1 MEHKANYTLVLPK
14 KEGKIASTCVMEN
27 IMKIDTENF
36 DDIRGEL
43 CPKAEENNY
52 KLLAFW

>member
-1 MEHKANYTLVLPK
+1 
-14 KEGKIASTCVMEN
+14 
-27 IMKIDTENF
+27 MKIDTENF